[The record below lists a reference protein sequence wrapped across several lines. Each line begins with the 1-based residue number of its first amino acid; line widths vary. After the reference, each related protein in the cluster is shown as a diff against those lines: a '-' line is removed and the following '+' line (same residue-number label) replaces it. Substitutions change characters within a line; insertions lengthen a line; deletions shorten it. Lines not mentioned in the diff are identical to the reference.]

1 MLLKRIAI
9 NGFGRIGRSFVRAA
23 LLRKELGRDFEIVA
37 INDLADIQNLAYLL
51 KYDSVQH
58 RLKQELAVKG
68 NKMIV
73 DGHEIEILS
82 VADPVKLPWRQR
94 GIDIVVES
102 TGLFTKKAKA
112 KAHLDAGAKRVVISA
127 PSPDADISI
136 VIGVNHKKYDPSK
149 HFVISNASCT
159 TNSLAPPVKVLHES
173 FGIETG
179 LMTTVHA
186 YTQNQRILDFPDQ
199 KDWRRGRAGALSI
212 IPTTSGAAEAIA
224 QVFPELTGKIT
235 GAALRVPVPDGSVT
249 DFTAVLKREVTRA
262 EVNEALKKASEGSLK
277 GIMGYTDDPIV
288 SADII
293 CDPHSAV
300 IDGQSTLVIPE
311 PGRMVKI
318 LSWYD
323 NEYGYANRLIDLV
336 SNIL

>member
-1 MLLKRIAI
+1 MKRVAI

-23 LLRKELGRDFEIVA
+23 LLRDELGKDFEIVA

-58 RLKQELAVKG
+58 RLKQELTVKG
-68 NKMIV
+68 NKMTV

-82 VADPVKLPWRQR
+82 VRDPAELPWKQM
-94 GIDIVVES
+94 GIDIVIES
-102 TGLFTKKAKA
+102 TGLFTRKAKA
-112 KAHLDAGAKRVVISA
+112 KAHIDAGAKRVVISA

-136 VIGVNHKKYDPSK
+136 VIGVNHNKYDPHK

-173 FGIETG
+173 FGIDAG

-186 YTQNQRILDFPDQ
+186 YTQNQRILDFPDP

-224 QVFPELTGKIT
+224 QVLPELTGRIT

-249 DFTAVLKREVTRA
+249 DFTALLKREVTRDQ
-262 EVNEALKKASEGSLK
+262 VNEVLKAASESTLK
-277 GIMGYTDDPIV
+277 DIMAYTDDPIV

-293 CDPHSAV
+293 CDSHSAV
-300 IDGQSTLVIPE
+300 IDGQSTLVVPE

-336 SNIL
+336 CKVL